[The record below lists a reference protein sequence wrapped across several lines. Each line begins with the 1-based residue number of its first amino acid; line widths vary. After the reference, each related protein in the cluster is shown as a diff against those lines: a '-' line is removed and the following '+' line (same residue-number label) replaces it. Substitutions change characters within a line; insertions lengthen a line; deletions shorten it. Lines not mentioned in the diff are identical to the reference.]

1 MNERSTTRSPAWYS
15 WRFGVRRG
23 FWNLEEGRSVCLYS
37 GFSPDSTG
45 AQNVLLLRRRFTL
58 EENESAMQYSIPVI
72 LAYDGGKRLVNMG
85 PFERSLEREFSL
97 SVQKKA
103 IEDCDSLGQLKE
115 VSMSL
120 LQGWSNMQE
129 AVQTLVMENIQLRQ
143 AMSLRDD
150 EIRAA
155 EALMEEAANQI
166 EKQQKQQSSQS
177 KRNLWPWSK

>member
-1 MNERSTTRSPAWYS
+1 M
-15 WRFGVRRG
+15 
-23 FWNLEEGRSVCLYS
+23 YS

-45 AQNVLLLRRRFTL
+45 VQNVLSLRRRFTL
-58 EENESAMQYSIPVI
+58 EENESAMRYSIPVI
-72 LAYDGGKRLVNMG
+72 LAYDGRKRLVNMG

-97 SVQKKA
+97 SVQRKA
-103 IEDCDSLGQLKE
+103 IEDCDSLEQLKE

-120 LQGWSNMQE
+120 LQGWSDMKE
-129 AVQTLVMENIQLRQ
+129 AIQALVMENIELRQ
-143 AMSLRDD
+143 AMSLHDD

-177 KRNLWPWSK
+177 KWNLWPWSK

>member
-1 MNERSTTRSPAWYS
+1 M
-15 WRFGVRRG
+15 
-23 FWNLEEGRSVCLYS
+23 
-37 GFSPDSTG
+37 
-45 AQNVLLLRRRFTL
+45 
-58 EENESAMQYSIPVI
+58 
-72 LAYDGGKRLVNMG
+72 NMG

-97 SVQKKA
+97 SIQKKA

-115 VSMSL
+115 VSLNL

-150 EIRAA
+150 ELKVA
-155 EALMEEAANQI
+155 EALMEEAADQI

>member
-1 MNERSTTRSPAWYS
+1 
-15 WRFGVRRG
+15 
-23 FWNLEEGRSVCLYS
+23 
-37 GFSPDSTG
+37 
-45 AQNVLLLRRRFTL
+45 
-58 EENESAMQYSIPVI
+58 
-72 LAYDGGKRLVNMG
+72 MG
-85 PFERSLEREFSL
+85 PFERSLERGFSL
-97 SVQKKA
+97 SIQKKA

-166 EKQQKQQSSQS
+166 EKQQRQQSSQS

>member
-1 MNERSTTRSPAWYS
+1 
-15 WRFGVRRG
+15 
-23 FWNLEEGRSVCLYS
+23 
-37 GFSPDSTG
+37 
-45 AQNVLLLRRRFTL
+45 
-58 EENESAMQYSIPVI
+58 
-72 LAYDGGKRLVNMG
+72 
-85 PFERSLEREFSL
+85 
-97 SVQKKA
+97 
-103 IEDCDSLGQLKE
+103 
-115 VSMSL
+115 MSL

-155 EALMEEAANQI
+155 EALMDEAASQI

>member
-1 MNERSTTRSPAWYS
+1 
-15 WRFGVRRG
+15 
-23 FWNLEEGRSVCLYS
+23 
-37 GFSPDSTG
+37 
-45 AQNVLLLRRRFTL
+45 
-58 EENESAMQYSIPVI
+58 MQYKIPVV
-72 LAYDGGKRLVNMG
+72 LHYDGGKRLVNMG

-103 IEDCDSLGQLKE
+103 LEDCTSIEQLRE
-115 VSMSL
+115 VSVNL

-143 AMSLRDD
+143 AMSLRDS
-150 EIRAA
+150 ELKAA

-177 KRNLWPWSK
+177 KRGLWPWSK